1 MPVDLNE
8 GGPEG
13 PPLRRRSANE
23 GGPESPPLRRRSAPV
38 AACVV
43 VVAAVV
49 AYAPTIHDY
58 FLQDD
63 FGVVGLLSQ
72 KPAFYF
78 PRWFVGPWTDNIWGY
93 VPDEVRPF
101 PALSYQ
107 EAAVFGA
114 ASPEPNHVLNIAI
127 HALNGLLVMWIA
139 QTAAGIAL
147 VPAMFAGLV
156 FELLPI
162 QAESVAWI
170 TGRVDSLPACFYF
183 ASFLLYV
190 RSVRLP
196 TSLSE
201 LRRARKPDATETG
214 TTETVTS
221 RKAYLWSV
229 TLFFAA
235 LFSKQNTITMAPA
248 LVLYDWLVRRRRL
261 EVSWRWLRPYVPYVL
276 LTAGFLLLRYVLFH
290 EVAREDALSMQRFH
304 EFVSDSSRHLVRLV
318 FGGPGIRHWTARDT
332 AIVACLALLP
342 VVRAVTMSC
351 LPLPRRTL
359 WRAAIYFGVVWI
371 ALGMAPILV
380 SGYYSPRHM
389 YLASLGW
396 AVAVG
401 IALDTLGQPYL
412 ARRLRPALIG
422 IGSAVT
428 IMYGAQLYDVVR
440 DWHMRAVVS
449 RAAVAAIE
457 REAMNSPDGTLLVV
471 GVPTPSWAFAVP
483 HALRPPFTRTDL
495 TRRVLV
501 ISDST
506 LHCCDVSQWN
516 AYTRQALRTWQ
527 AQADHPPVVAMYW
540 DARTARLSR
549 VSDRDDPQLRTLI
562 SLVMETD
569 SRETLDSAIRGL
581 LKNFVAV
588 R

>member
-1 MPVDLNE
+1 
-8 GGPEG
+8 
-13 PPLRRRSANE
+13 
-23 GGPESPPLRRRSAPV
+23 
-38 AACVV
+38 VV

-49 AYAPTIHDY
+49 AYAPTMHDY

-78 PRWFVGPWTDNIWGY
+78 PRWFVGPWTENIWGY

-107 EAAVFGA
+107 ETAAFGA
-114 ASPEPNHVLNIAI
+114 ASPEPNHILNIAI

-139 QTAAGIAL
+139 QAAAGVTL

-156 FELLPI
+156 FVLLPI

-190 RSVRLP
+190 RSRSVRLP

-214 TTETVTS
+214 KLDATEAGTTETITS
-221 RKAYLWSV
+221 RKVYLWSV
-229 TLFFAA
+229 ALFFAA

-261 EVSWRWLRPYVPYVL
+261 EVSWRWLRPYVPYIL
-276 LTAGFLLLRYVLFH
+276 LTAGFLALRYVLFH
-290 EVAREDALSMQRFH
+290 EIARESALTAQRFN
-304 EFVSDSSRHLVRLV
+304 EFRSDSSRHLVRLV
-318 FGGPGIRHWTARDT
+318 FGGPGIRHWTPRDT
-332 AIVACLALLP
+332 AIVAFLALLP
-342 VVRAVTMSC
+342 VARAMTM
-351 LPLPRRTL
+351 RRSRLTQRAR
-359 WRAAIYFGVVWI
+359 WRSAIYFGVIWI
-371 ALGMAPILV
+371 AFGMAPILV

-396 AVAVG
+396 AVVVG
-401 IALDTLGQPYL
+401 IAFDTLWQPLFDRKVFRYTM
-412 ARRLRPALIG
+412 AAMAASVVFI
-422 IGSAVT
+422 
-428 IMYGAQLYDVVR
+428 YGRELYDVVR

-449 RAAVAAIE
+449 RAAVADVE
-457 REAMNSPDGTLLVV
+457 REAMNSPDGTLIIV
-471 GVPTPSWAFAVP
+471 GVPAASWAFAVP
-483 HALRPPFTRTDL
+483 HALRPPFTRSDL
-495 TRRVLV
+495 TRQVRV

-506 LHCCDVSQWN
+506 LHCCNAAQWN
-516 AYTRQALRTWQ
+516 DYTRQALQAWQ
-527 AQADHPPVVAMYW
+527 AQPDRPPVVAMYW

-562 SLVMETD
+562 SLVAKTD

>member
-1 MPVDLNE
+1 
-8 GGPEG
+8 
-13 PPLRRRSANE
+13 
-23 GGPESPPLRRRSAPV
+23 
-38 AACVV
+38 VV

-114 ASPEPNHVLNIAI
+114 ASPEPNHILNIAI

-156 FELLPI
+156 FVLLPI

-183 ASFLLYV
+183 GSFLLYV
-190 RSVRLP
+190 RSVRL
-196 TSLSE
+196 
-201 LRRARKPDATETG
+201 KPDATDTG
-214 TTETVTS
+214 TTATVTS
-221 RKAYLWSV
+221 RKAFLWSV
-229 TLFFAA
+229 ALFFAA

-248 LVLYDWLVRRRRL
+248 LVLYDLLVRRRRL
-261 EVSWRWLRPYVPYVL
+261 EVSWRWFRPYVPYIL
-276 LTAGFLLLRYVLFH
+276 LTAGFLALRYVLFH
-290 EVAREDALSMQRFH
+290 EIARESALTAQRFN
-304 EFVSDSSRHLVRLV
+304 EFLSDSSRHLVRLV

-332 AIVACLALLP
+332 AIVAFLALLP
-342 VVRAVTMSC
+342 VVRAITMSY
-351 LPLPRRTL
+351 LPPPRRTL

-401 IALDTLGQPYL
+401 IALDILGQPYL
-412 ARRLRPALIG
+412 ARRLRPAMIG
-422 IGSAVT
+422 IGAAVT
-428 IMYGAQLYDVVR
+428 IMYGTQLYDVVR

-457 REAMNSPDGTLLVV
+457 REAMNSPDGTLIVV
-471 GVPTPSWAFAVP
+471 GVPAASWAFAVP

-506 LHCCDVSQWN
+506 LHCCDASQWN
-516 AYTRQALRTWQ
+516 AYTRQALRAWQ
-527 AQADHPPVVAMYW
+527 ARADSPPVVAMSW

-549 VSDRDDPQLRTLI
+549 VSDRDDTQLRTLI